1 MTVFYFPQPKGV
13 RDPDRPAGSLL
24 LAQVKHLREAE
35 KSLPPHYRSRIFS
48 HSGIFSHAI
57 QTEGEAARYV
67 RAVTEAIHAAHDD
80 AAAQRFKI
88 VPKRKRVIEIAAV
101 ADEAAERR
109 MRKKSSSKKGSVR
122 KRKK

>member
-1 MTVFYFPQPKGV
+1 MDPIIVPRAKSV
-13 RDPDRPAGSLL
+13 RDPERPVSGLL

-35 KSLPPHYRSRIFS
+35 KSLPPRY

-57 QTEGEAARYV
+57 QTEGEAAEYV

-80 AAAQRFKI
+80 AAPERVRRLRAK
-88 VPKRKRVIEIAAV
+88 KREGVIEIAAV

-109 MRKKSSSKKGSVR
+109 AKRNRPKKNGRSGGRKK
-122 KRKK
+122 